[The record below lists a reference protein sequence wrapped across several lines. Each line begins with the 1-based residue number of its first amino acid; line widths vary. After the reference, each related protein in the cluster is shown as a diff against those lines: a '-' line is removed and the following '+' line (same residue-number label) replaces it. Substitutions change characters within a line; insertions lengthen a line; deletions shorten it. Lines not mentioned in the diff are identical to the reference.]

1 MTESAKL
8 NVPPPAERRPISR
21 RRVLLGGIIVG
32 DDGRFTL
39 SCKIRDITEGGARIS
54 IPKSQNIATNV
65 YLINVRDR
73 TGHDAQVKWRRGDE
87 AGLIFVTSFDLART
101 TDPTLSYLRR
111 ILDGRSHMNAIWR
124 SSLT

>member
-1 MTESAKL
+1 MTGRTKL
-8 NVPPPAERRPISR
+8 DLPPPAERRLTSR
-21 RRVLLGGIIVG
+21 KRVLLGGIIVG
-32 DDGRFTL
+32 DDGRFIL
-39 SCKIRDITEGGARIS
+39 NCKIRDITEVAARIAL
-54 IPKSQNIATNV
+54 PKSQNIPTNV

-87 AGLIFVTSFDLART
+87 AGLLFAASFDLART

-111 ILDGRSHMNAIWR
+111 ILDGRTHMNAIWR